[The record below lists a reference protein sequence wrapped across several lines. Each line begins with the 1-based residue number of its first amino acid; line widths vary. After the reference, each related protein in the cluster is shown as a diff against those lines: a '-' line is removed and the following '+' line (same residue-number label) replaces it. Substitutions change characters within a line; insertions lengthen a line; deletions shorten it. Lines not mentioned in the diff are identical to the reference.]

1 MDASSRWVITTSG
14 DRPISDVAVDVAA
27 AGFAMNQVL
36 EVIGIIT
43 GSATDGVAEAVRAVP
58 GLPTCRG
65 ICRSTSVRRTPTRL
79 ASSKSTVRL
88 ANLNKHT
95 STRRSP

>member
-27 AGFAMNQVL
+27 AGFAIDQVL
-36 EVIGIIT
+36 EVIRIIT

-58 GLPTCRG
+58 GVADVSQDLPVDIDPPDPDATC
-65 ICRSTSVRRTPTRL
+65 
-79 ASSKSTVRL
+79 
-88 ANLNKHT
+88 
-95 STRRSP
+95 